1 MYRHALMRME
11 PVRLEIPTAGW
22 AGRHSDFGGADLAD
36 DEIALAIAHRQLG
49 HERMPAGKNWGS
61 KVGV

>member
-1 MYRHALMRME
+1 ME

-36 DEIALAIAHRQLG
+36 DEIALAIAHRRLG

-61 KVGV
+61 KLWV